1 MGKVRSEEKSDS
13 LQDFSSTYLH
23 MQDIKMETKKVYCNI
38 VIDEAA
44 FEIVKGFIEELG
56 GQIAE
61 EKQLKFE
68 DLGLA
73 EIEGQRGHYQC
84 LVCSSTFNRKGSAVF
99 HFKKFHIKQTD
110 LKIRCPRWN
119 AEIHKS
125 SLNSHMEQVHK
136 VKKFN
141 QLLKRSFQ
149 PSAARNVPSSSQN
162 IPTKIAKV
170 EEQLDL
176 LDLDPND
183 ENNNVKFEEQP
194 NPFGLVPD
202 DENNNVK
209 SEDNTTKNAKQKP
222 GEDQADRQYRI
233 IYQLYV
239 NMF

>member
-1 MGKVRSEEKSDS
+1 MGEIKVRSEAKSDS
-13 LQDFSSTYLH
+13 LQDFSSTYLNIQF
-23 MQDIKMETKKVYCNI
+23 QDIKMETKKVYYNI
-38 VIDEAA
+38 VIDESAC
-44 FEIVKGFIEELG
+44 EIVKGFIEELG

-61 EKQLKFE
+61 EKQIKFE

-84 LVCSSTFNRKGSAVF
+84 LVCSSTFTQRNNART
-99 HFKKFHIKQTD
+99 HYLKFHIKQTD
-110 LKIRCPRWN
+110 LKIQCPRCK

-149 PSAARNVPSSSQN
+149 PSASRNAPSSSQN

-170 EEQLDL
+170 EEQLDPLDMVPKEANVKYEEQLDL
-176 LDLDPND
+176 LDLIPND
-183 ENNNVKFEEQP
+183 ENNNVKFDEQP
-194 NPFGLVPD
+194 DPFGLAPN

-209 SEDNTTKNAKQKP
+209 SEDN
-222 GEDQADRQYRI
+222 
-233 IYQLYV
+233 
-239 NMF
+239 

>member
-1 MGKVRSEEKSDS
+1 MG
-13 LQDFSSTYLH
+13 H
-23 MQDIKMETKKVYCNI
+23 IQDIKMETKKVYCNI
-38 VIDEAA
+38 VIDETA

-73 EIEGQRGHYQC
+73 EIEGQKGHYQC
-84 LVCSSTFNRKGSAVF
+84 LVCSSTFNWKNSAVF

-110 LKIRCPRWN
+110 LKIQCPRCN

-149 PSAARNVPSSSQN
+149 PSASRDAPSSSQS

-170 EEQLDL
+170 EEQIDPLDMVPKEANVKFEEQLDL
-176 LDLDPND
+176 LDLIPND
-183 ENNNVKFEEQP
+183 ENNNVKFEGQP
-194 NPFGLVPD
+194 DPFGLAPN

-209 SEDNTTKNAKQKP
+209 NEDN
-222 GEDQADRQYRI
+222 
-233 IYQLYV
+233 
-239 NMF
+239 

>member
-1 MGKVRSEEKSDS
+1 MGDS
-13 LQDFSSTYLH
+13 LKDFSSTYFH
-23 MQDIKMETKKVYCNI
+23 MQDIKMETDTVYYNI
-38 VIDEAA
+38 KIDKSAS
-44 FEIVKGFIEELG
+44 EIVKGFIEELG

-110 LKIRCPRWN
+110 LKIQCPRCN

-149 PSAARNVPSSSQN
+149 PSASQN

-170 EEQLDL
+170 EEQLDPLDMVPKEANVKYEEQLDL
-176 LDLDPND
+176 LDLIPND

-194 NPFGLVPD
+194 DPFGLVPN

-209 SEDNTTKNAKQKP
+209 SE
-222 GEDQADRQYRI
+222 
-233 IYQLYV
+233 V
-239 NMF
+239 N

>member
-1 MGKVRSEEKSDS
+1 MGDS

-23 MQDIKMETKKVYCNI
+23 IQDIKMETDTVYYNI
-38 VIDEAA
+38 KIDKSAS
-44 FEIVKGFIEELG
+44 EIVKGFIEELG

-110 LKIRCPRWN
+110 LKIQCPRCN

-125 SLNSHMEQVHK
+125 SLNSHMEQAHK

-149 PSAARNVPSSSQN
+149 PSASRNVP
-162 IPTKIAKV
+162 TKVAKV
-170 EEQLDL
+170 EEQLDPLDMVPKEANVKYEEQLDL
-176 LDLDPND
+176 LDLIPND

-194 NPFGLVPD
+194 NPFGLVPN

-209 SEDNTTKNAKQKP
+209 SEDN
-222 GEDQADRQYRI
+222 
-233 IYQLYV
+233 
-239 NMF
+239 

>member
-1 MGKVRSEEKSDS
+1 MG
-13 LQDFSSTYLH
+13 H
-23 MQDIKMETKKVYCNI
+23 IQDIKMETKKVYCNI
-38 VIDEAA
+38 VIDKSAS
-44 FEIVKGFIEELG
+44 EIVKGFIEELG

-110 LKIRCPRWN
+110 LKIQCPRCK

-141 QLLKRSFQ
+141 QLMKRSFQ
-149 PSAARNVPSSSQN
+149 PSASRNVPSSSQN
-162 IPTKIAKV
+162 IPTKIAKD
-170 EEQLDL
+170 EEQVDL
-176 LDLDPND
+176 LDLIPND

-194 NPFGLVPD
+194 DPFGLVPND
-202 DENNNVK
+202 
-209 SEDNTTKNAKQKP
+209 
-222 GEDQADRQYRI
+222 
-233 IYQLYV
+233 
-239 NMF
+239 

>member
-1 MGKVRSEEKSDS
+1 
-13 LQDFSSTYLH
+13 
-23 MQDIKMETKKVYCNI
+23 MQDIKMETGRGYYNI
-38 VIDEAA
+38 VIDKSA
-44 FEIVKGFIEELG
+44 FEILKGFVNELG

-61 EKQLKFE
+61 EKQIKFE

-73 EIEGQRGHYQC
+73 EIEGQKGQYQC
-84 LVCSSTFNRKGSAVF
+84 LVCSKTLSNKGNAVK
-99 HFKKFHIKQTD
+99 HYKTIHMKPTD
-110 LKIRCPRWN
+110 LKIQCPRCN

-170 EEQLDL
+170 EEQLDPLDMVPKEANVKFEEQLDL

-183 ENNNVKFEEQP
+183 ENNNVNFEGQP
-194 NPFGLVPD
+194 DPFGLVPN

-209 SEDNTTKNAKQKP
+209 NEDN
-222 GEDQADRQYRI
+222 
-233 IYQLYV
+233 
-239 NMF
+239 

>member
-1 MGKVRSEEKSDS
+1 
-13 LQDFSSTYLH
+13 
-23 MQDIKMETKKVYCNI
+23 METEKVYCNI
-38 VIDEAA
+38 VIDKPA
-44 FEIVKGFIEELG
+44 FEILEGFVNELG
-56 GQIAE
+56 GQVAV

-73 EIEGQRGHYQC
+73 EIEGQKGHYQC
-84 LVCSSTFNRKGSAVF
+84 LVCSLKFKHKSSAVF
-99 HFKKFHIKQTD
+99 HYKDKHIGKTD
-110 LKIRCPRWN
+110 LKIQCPRCN

-149 PSAARNVPSSSQN
+149 PSASRNAPSSSQN

-170 EEQLDL
+170 EEQLDPLDMVPKEANVKYEEQLDL
-176 LDLDPND
+176 LDLIPND

-194 NPFGLVPD
+194 DPFGLVPN

-209 SEDNTTKNAKQKP
+209 SEDNWR
-222 GEDQADRQYRI
+222 RQY
-233 IYQLYV
+233 YKEY
-239 NMF
+239 

>member
-1 MGKVRSEEKSDS
+1 MGW
-13 LQDFSSTYLH
+13 QDFSSTYLH
-23 MQDIKMETKKVYCNI
+23 MQGIKMETETVYYNI
-38 VIDEAA
+38 AIDKSAS
-44 FEIVKGFIEELG
+44 EIVKGFIEELG

-110 LKIRCPRWN
+110 LKIQCPRCN

-149 PSAARNVPSSSQN
+149 PSASRNVPSSSQN
-162 IPTKIAKV
+162 IPKKIAKV
-170 EEQLDL
+170 EEQLDPLYMVPKEATVKFEEQLDL
-176 LDLDPND
+176 LDLDPNE

-194 NPFGLVPD
+194 DPFGLVPN

-209 SEDNTTKNAKQKP
+209 SEDN
-222 GEDQADRQYRI
+222 
-233 IYQLYV
+233 
-239 NMF
+239 